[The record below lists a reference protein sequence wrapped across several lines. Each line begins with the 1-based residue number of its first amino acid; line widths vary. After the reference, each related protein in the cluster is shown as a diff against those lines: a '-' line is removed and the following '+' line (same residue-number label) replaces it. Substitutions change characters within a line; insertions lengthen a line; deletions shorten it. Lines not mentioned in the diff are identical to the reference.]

1 MDTAPWD
8 DHVEYLAARLDKR
21 ADFRV
26 LIETPGHV
34 LERAIE
40 HVIAIQEGLT
50 LTQVQAAV
58 YCARDARGA
67 VR

>member
-1 MDTAPWD
+1 MTTRSWS

-21 ADFRV
+21 PDFRLLV
-26 LIETPGHV
+26 EDPGHV
-34 LERAIE
+34 LERALE

-58 YCARDARGA
+58 YRARDAARLA
-67 VR
+67 R